1 MKVLHWAII
10 LVIILLPV
18 SIVCR
23 VNTNAKFFSL
33 KDEVRINN
41 AIDTATKDA
50 IDQIITISGFNYDDE
65 FGDVIDITPELAQE
79 TINTFFH
86 TLAVNYNI
94 PYMNSEA
101 SAYFSSDSSDS
112 YIKNYFSTYVPAI
125 MIVAYDGFYVYSLD
139 LTSSGYKYQLSSK
152 IPFTCSSK
160 DGTYSIG
167 YTLGNDIYLY
177 ANGKC
182 YTGTVS
188 GNSLE
193 EVKQKYEELG
203 VTDPEEVAALTN
215 DISVLM
221 YAFEEAVGVNHL
233 KFESSIFPDAS
244 VTNFMQDYE
253 KNADGTYSVG
263 PFHEKRRKTIIDIIT
278 ASLTEEINVEHN
290 RFADLV
296 GVTYNFY
303 FPTLSEQDW
312 INTIDDISFLAF
324 VQGIPMGNAESTYYN
339 NFALGGSKIVKKDYI
354 YINEVKNEEN
364 KAVRLYHNHNCPTIL
379 DASGEVDYDK
389 IEYIVLS
396 KEEAISEE
404 YKAYPCLICN

>member
-1 MKVLHWAII
+1 M
-10 LVIILLPV
+10 
-18 SIVCR
+18 
-23 VNTNAKFFSL
+23 
-33 KDEVRINN
+33 
-41 AIDTATKDA
+41 
-50 IDQIITISGFNYDDE
+50 
-65 FGDVIDITPELAQE
+65 
-79 TINTFFH
+79 
-86 TLAVNYNI
+86 
-94 PYMNSEA
+94 
-101 SAYFSSDSSDS
+101 
-112 YIKNYFSTYVPAI
+112 
-125 MIVAYDGFYVYSLD
+125 
-139 LTSSGYKYQLSSK
+139 
-152 IPFTCSSK
+152 
-160 DGTYSIG
+160 
-167 YTLGNDIYLY
+167 
-177 ANGKC
+177 
-182 YTGTVS
+182 
-188 GNSLE
+188 
-193 EVKQKYEELG
+193 G

-233 KFESSIFPDAS
+233 KFESSIFPDTS

-253 KNADGTYSVG
+253 QNADGTYSVG

-404 YKAYPCLICN
+404 YKDYPCLICN